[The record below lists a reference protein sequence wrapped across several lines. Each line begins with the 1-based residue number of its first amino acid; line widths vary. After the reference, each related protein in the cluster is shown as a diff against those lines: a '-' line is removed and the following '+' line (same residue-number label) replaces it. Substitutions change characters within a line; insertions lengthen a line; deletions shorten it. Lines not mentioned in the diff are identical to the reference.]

1 MGQKVVAMEAKL
13 LAVLSSRVR
22 VDVTA
27 LCAELGISR
36 QTFYKYR
43 RRYEAEGPAG
53 LVERSRRPLRS
64 PSQVSAELE
73 DRIVR
78 LRKELPVDNGAQTI
92 AFHLARAADVEVV
105 PSVATIHRVL
115 VRRGMVAA
123 QPEKRPRS
131 SWKRFEWPRPN
142 DAFQIDATQWVLAD
156 GSKVWIMDV
165 LDDHSR
171 VLAAARVC
179 SGPTA
184 AAAWDAFA
192 HACNDW
198 GIPAR
203 VMSDNGV
210 CFTGR
215 FLNRG
220 EFVEVDFERQLRQ
233 LGIEHLLSSPAHPQ
247 TCGKLERSHQTTKDW
262 LRTQRPAVTHDELQD
277 DLDRWREHYN
287 HHRPHAGI
295 AGATPFERWS
305 AQDPASPGPPIAGA
319 KRTSLH
325 RVDASGVI
333 TWSNYPIG
341 VGASLAGQRLLVV
354 ANDLDLAI
362 HGQGGLIRTL
372 TIDTTRKYQ
381 PSGRPVGRPP
391 KPRA

>member
-1 MGQKVVAMEAKL
+1 MEAKL

-43 RRYEAEGPAG
+43 RRFAAEGPAG
-53 LVERSRRPLRS
+53 LVERSRRPRRS
-64 PSQVSAELE
+64 PNQVSAELE

-92 AFHLARAADVEVV
+92 AFHLARSAMAERV
-105 PSVATIHRVL
+105 PSVATIYRVL
-115 VRRGMVAA
+115 GRRGMVTA

-131 SWKRFEWPRPN
+131 SWHRFEWPRPN

-171 VLAAARVC
+171 VLTAARVC
-179 SGPTA
+179 SGPTS

-192 HACNDW
+192 HACHDW

-220 EFVEVDFERQLRQ
+220 ELLEVDFERQLRQ
-233 LGIEHLLSSPAHPQ
+233 LGIAHLLSSPAHPQ
-247 TCGKLERSHQTTKDW
+247 TCGKLERSHQTTKNW
-262 LRTQRPAVTHDELQD
+262 LRAQAPAVTPEQLQA
-277 DLDRWREHYN
+277 DLDRWRQHYN

-295 AGATPFERWS
+295 GGATPFERWS
-305 AQDPASPGPPIAGA
+305 ASDPAHPGPAIAGP

-325 RVDASGVI
+325 RVNTAGTI
-333 TWSNYPIG
+333 TWNGYPIG
-341 VGASLAGQRLLVV
+341 VGAPLAGQRLLVI
-354 ANDLDLAI
+354 ANDLNVAI
-362 HGQGGLIRTL
+362 HGQTGLIRTL
-372 TIDTTRKYQ
+372 TIDTSRRYQ

-391 KPRA
+391 KPRP

>member
-13 LAVLSSRVR
+13 LAVLSSQVR

-36 QTFYKYR
+36 QSFYKYR
-43 RRYEAEGPAG
+43 RRYALEGPAG
-53 LVERSRRPLRS
+53 LAERSRRPRRS
-64 PSQVSAELE
+64 PSQVPAAVEE
-73 DRIVR
+73 VIVR

-92 AFHLARAADVEVV
+92 AFHLARSGAVEAV

-115 VRRGMVAA
+115 VRRGMVTA

-131 SWKRFEWPRPN
+131 AWRRFEWPRPN

-156 GSKVWIMDV
+156 GSRVWIMDV

-179 SGPTA
+179 SGPTST
-184 AAAWDAFA
+184 AAWDAFS
-192 HACNDW
+192 HACRDW

-215 FLNRG
+215 FLHPK
-220 EFVEVDFERQLRQ
+220 VTEVDFERQLRS
-233 LGIEHLLSSPAHPQ
+233 LGVAHLLSSPAHPQ
-247 TCGKLERSHQTTKDW
+247 TCGKLERSHQTTKNW
-262 LRTQRPAVTHDELQD
+262 LRTQRPADTPEQLQA
-277 DLDRWREHYN
+277 DLDRWRDHYN
-287 HHRPHAGI
+287 HHRPHSGI
-295 AGATPFERWS
+295 GGATPFERWS
-305 AQDPASPGPPIAGA
+305 SHEPAGPGPAIAGP

-325 RVDASGVI
+325 RVDPGGKV
-333 TWSNYPIG
+333 TWNGYAIA
-341 VGASLAGQRLLVV
+341 VGAQLAGQRLLVV
-354 ANDLDLAI
+354 ANDLDIAI
-362 HGQGGLIRTL
+362 HGQNGLVRAL
-372 TIDTTRKYQ
+372 TIDTSRNYQ

-391 KPRA
+391 KHPT

>member
-1 MGQKVVAMEAKL
+1 MEAKL
-13 LAVLSSRVR
+13 LAVLSGQVT
-22 VDVTA
+22 VNVTA

-36 QTFYKYR
+36 ESFYKYR
-43 RRYEAEGPAG
+43 RRYELEGPAG
-53 LVERSRRPLRS
+53 LVERSRRPRRS
-64 PSQVSAELE
+64 PNQVAAEIE

-92 AFHLARAADVEVV
+92 AFHLARSGVDPM
-105 PSVATIHRVL
+105 PSVSTIHRVL
-115 VRRGMVAA
+115 VRRGMVTP

-131 SWKRFEWPRPN
+131 SWRRFEWPHPN
-142 DAFQIDATQWVLAD
+142 DAFQIDATAWALAD
-156 GSKVWIMDV
+156 GTNVWIMDV

-179 SGPTA
+179 SGPTS

-192 HACNDW
+192 HACHDW

-215 FLNRG
+215 YLNPK
-220 EFVEVDFERQLRQ
+220 VQEVDFERQLRA
-233 LGIEHLLSSPAHPQ
+233 LGVAHLLSSPGHPQ
-247 TCGKLERSHQTTKDW
+247 TCGKLERSHQTTKNW
-262 LRTQRPAVTHDELQD
+262 LRAQPDAETAHQLQA
-277 DLDRWREHYN
+277 DLDRWRHHYN

-305 AQDPASPGPPIAGA
+305 AQDPAGPGPAIAGP

-325 RVDASGVI
+325 RVDAVG
-333 TWSNYPIG
+333 TIG
-341 VGASLAGQRLLVV
+341 WNGYRIGIGAPLAGQQVLVV
-354 ANDLDLAI
+354 ANDLHVTI
-362 HGQGGLIRTL
+362 HGQTGLIRSL
-372 TIDTTRKYQ
+372 TIDTTRPYQ
-381 PSGRPVGRPP
+381 PTGKQPGRPP
-391 KPRA
+391 KRPRP